1 MARSKQAVIIGGGL
15 AGLSAACYM
24 ARAGYRTIVL
34 EKNSAVGG
42 KSQFAEDQGYKF
54 NLGPSWYIMPDVYED
69 FFNDFGQNP
78 EDHYSLTRLSPAYRS
93 FTNSSKS
100 DALEI
105 ERMAEQLESIN
116 TGDGLGFKRL
126 VNRSKILYSDFK
138 LNIMNEDWKGKR
150 DLLRPK
156 TLSTLFSLP
165 KGSAAERTAKLLGSK
180 DARAMVNST
189 SILLGVP
196 ANTLPAAYSFLPYTI
211 FEQGVWYPVGGFN
224 SVVAGFKT
232 LAQKLG
238 VEIYEGYQVENI
250 EVEYGVAS
258 AVTIKTVKQRIPA
271 DVIIS
276 ASNYFGTES
285 IMESS
290 HRSYSNNFW
299 RSKLY
304 SPSSIVV
311 SLGLSTKVPNLLHH
325 NSFSDTE
332 LNTDIDIRSRA
343 WPLKIGSFQVT
354 CPSLTDPSLA
364 PEGGEV
370 VTITIPIP
378 AGLRED
384 EDAREVLVSQA
395 LSKLSSVAGFDIT
408 EHIVTKHVI
417 SANYFKNMFGSPGGS
432 ASGVA
437 LTKKQVFYK
446 RPNIRSK
453 KLENFFYAG
462 QDTNPGPGAPFA
474 ITSGKLA
481 AYAALGKKPEAKL

>member
-42 KSQFAEDQGYKF
+42 KSQFAEDQGYRF

-78 EDHYSLTRLSPAYRS
+78 EDHYTLTKLSPAYRS
-93 FTNSSKS
+93 FTSNSKS

-105 ERMAEQLESIN
+105 ERMAEQLEAIKP
-116 TGDGLGFKRL
+116 GDGLGFKRL

-138 LNIMNEDWKGKR
+138 LNIMNEDWKGKS

-165 KGSAAERTAKLLGSK
+165 KGSAAERTAKLVGST

-189 SILLGVP
+189 SILFGVP
-196 ANTLPAAYSFLPYTI
+196 AKILPVAYSFLPYTI

-224 SVVAGFKT
+224 SVVLAFKN

-258 AVTIKTVKQRIPA
+258 AVIIKTVKQRIPA

-276 ASNYFGTES
+276 ASGYFGTES
-285 IMESS
+285 IIEPSR
-290 HRSYSNNFW
+290 RSYPDSFW
-299 RSKLY
+299 NSKVY
-304 SPSSIVV
+304 SPSSIIV
-311 SLGLSTKVPNLLHH
+311 SLGLNTKVPNLLHH

-332 LNTDIDIRSRA
+332 LGTEVDISSQA

-370 VTITIPIP
+370 ITITIPIP
-378 AGLRED
+378 AGLRDD
-384 EDAREVLVSQA
+384 EDSRDSLVSQA
-395 LSKLSSVAGFDIT
+395 LAKVSDIAGFNIAD
-408 EHIVTKHVI
+408 HIVTKHVV
-417 SANYFKNMFGSPGGS
+417 SSSYFRNMFGSPGGS
-432 ASGVA
+432 ASGIA
-437 LTKKQVFYK
+437 LTKNQIFYK
-446 RPNIRSK
+446 RPRTRSK
-453 KLENFFYAG
+453 KMENFFYAG